1 MPARRYEVRVEGRL
15 SPRMCDTFVGM
26 DVHAVPA
33 ETVIAGTLE
42 DDEEL
47 YRLLLLI
54 QSLGL
59 HVVAVDQV
67 ALESRPPPRGRGRN
81 HGTSAS
87 GSPPG

>member
-1 MPARRYEVRVEGRL
+1 MR
-15 SPRMCDTFVGM
+15 DTFVGM
-26 DVHAVPA
+26 DVEAVPA
-33 ETVIAGTLE
+33 ETVIAGTLD

-47 YRLLLLI
+47 YRLLVLI

-67 ALESRPPPRGRGRN
+67 AVDQMASESRPPPPGRGGN

-87 GSPPG
+87 DSPPG